1 MKDSRRRGDEDPE
14 MSFVEHL
21 EELRWRLIRAMVAL
35 VIGMVICFFLAEYIL
50 AFLTYPAEI
59 LDTPLNLQVLKVQGM
74 LTVYLEIGFF
84 GGLIIALPYLLYQL
98 WGFIAPGLMKHERKY
113 IVPLLFYSTSL
124 FLGGVA
130 FAYYTVLPFTIRF
143 LISLTPSDITP
154 GIAID
159 YYIGFAIRLM
169 FLFGMVFELPVLSF
183 FLGKI
188 GIINTRLMRTYRRHS
203 IVFIFVVAAVLT
215 PPDPFTQLLLGVP
228 LILLYEISIGVVH
241 LVEKRRLKAL
251 QKQADLTETQNDTEP
266 AG

>member
-1 MKDSRRRGDEDPE
+1 MR
-14 MSFVEHL
+14 
-21 EELRWRLIRAMVAL
+21 
-35 VIGMVICFFLAEYIL
+35 
-50 AFLTYPAEI
+50 
-59 LDTPLNLQVLKVQGM
+59 
-74 LTVYLEIGFF
+74 
-84 GGLIIALPYLLYQL
+84 
-98 WGFIAPGLMKHERKY
+98 
-113 IVPLLFYSTSL
+113 
-124 FLGGVA
+124 
-130 FAYYTVLPFTIRF
+130 IRF
-143 LISLTPSDITP
+143 LISLTPSYITP
-154 GIAID
+154 GFAID

-203 IVFIFVVAAVLT
+203 IIFIFVVAAVLT

-251 QKQADLTETQNDTEP
+251 EKQIGLPDNQNDTEP